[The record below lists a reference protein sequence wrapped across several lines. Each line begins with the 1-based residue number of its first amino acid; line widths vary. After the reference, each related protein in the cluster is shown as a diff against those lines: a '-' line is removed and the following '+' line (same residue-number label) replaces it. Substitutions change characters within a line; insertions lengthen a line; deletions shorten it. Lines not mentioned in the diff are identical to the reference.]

1 MVELTCG
8 TETLGEVPI
17 KKGVFQGGALSPFL
31 FLIVLIHLTH
41 ILRTANAGYEF
52 RTVGVINFLLLM
64 NDLKLYS
71 KSERALDSLIQ
82 TVRIF
87 SKDIG
92 MQLGIDKCATLVLK
106 NGKRVKSEKG
116 K

>member
-31 FLIVLIHLTH
+31 FLIALIHLTH

-52 RTVGVINFLLLM
+52 RTVEVINFLLLM
-64 NDLKLYS
+64 DDLKLYS

-92 MQLGIDKCATLVLK
+92 MQLGIDKCAMLILR
-106 NGKRVKSEKG
+106 NGKRVKLEKG

>member
-52 RTVGVINFLLLM
+52 RTVEVINFLL
-64 NDLKLYS
+64 
-71 KSERALDSLIQ
+71 
-82 TVRIF
+82 
-87 SKDIG
+87 
-92 MQLGIDKCATLVLK
+92 
-106 NGKRVKSEKG
+106 
-116 K
+116 

>member
-1 MVELTCG
+1 MD
-8 TETLGEVPI
+8 
-17 KKGVFQGGALSPFL
+17 
-31 FLIVLIHLTH
+31 
-41 ILRTANAGYEF
+41 
-52 RTVGVINFLLLM
+52 
-64 NDLKLYS
+64 DLKLYS

-92 MQLGIDKCATLVLK
+92 MQLGIDKCAMLILR
-106 NGKRVKSEKG
+106 NGKRVKLEKG

>member
-41 ILRTANAGYEF
+41 ILTSANAGYEF
-52 RTVGVINFLLLM
+52 RTVEVINFLLLM
-64 NDLKLYS
+64 DDLKLYS

-87 SKDIG
+87 IKDIG
-92 MQLGIDKCATLVLK
+92 MQLGIDKCAMLILR
-106 NGKRVKSEKG
+106 NGKRVKLEKG